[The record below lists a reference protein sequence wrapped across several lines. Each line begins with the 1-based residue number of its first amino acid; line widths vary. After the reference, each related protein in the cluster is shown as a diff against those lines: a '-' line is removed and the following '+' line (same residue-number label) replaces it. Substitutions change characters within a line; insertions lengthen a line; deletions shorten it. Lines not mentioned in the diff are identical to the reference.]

1 MKHLYA
7 LLLLSLSLNAQVAT
21 DTIVTDTTAIDNV
34 EIAAAKHSHDITIGN
49 ASRKDAILQPCSNDW
64 DMLGKLFIYKEA
76 YAATP
81 YLQNVE
87 VYTRNRS
94 KAVASFKIHLYT
106 MGPDS
111 LPAEELVPDGILV
124 QAKRG
129 NRKCRADLSTYKIT
143 MPKGGLIVSYE
154 WLKDSS
160 NLYPYEGTGSYENG
174 EVIMAKKRDRAM
186 VYAPDIYRNDV
197 PEAIGYWRL
206 GMWHKFGM
214 NEWAMHDGMWF
225 VPAINITLSN

>member
-7 LLLLSLSLNAQVAT
+7 LLLLSMSLTAQVT
-21 DTIVTDTTAIDNV
+21 VNTTAIDTV
-34 EIAAAKHSHDITIGN
+34 EVAAKKQSTTLTIGN
-49 ASRKDAILQPCSNDW
+49 ATRKNAVIQPHSTDW

-87 VYTRNRS
+87 VLTRN
-94 KAVASFKIHLYT
+94 KCKTAATFKIHLYT

-111 LPAEELVPDGILV
+111 LPAEELVPGGIIV
-124 QAKRG
+124 KSRRG
-129 NRKCRADLSTYKIT
+129 NKKIVTDVSTYKISIPT
-143 MPKGGLIVSYE
+143 GGLIVGYE
-154 WLKDSS
+154 WLKESS
-160 NLYPYEGTGSYENG
+160 NLYPYEGTGSIESG
-174 EVIMAKKRDRAM
+174 ELEMAKKKDRAM
-186 VYAPDIYRNDV
+186 VYAPDLYRQDM

-206 GMWHKFGM
+206 GTWHKFLM
-214 NEWAMHDGMWF
+214 NQWALQDGMWL